1 MIEST
6 GLPSWTLAVIFLLIL
21 TFISVTLVR
30 MRKESL
36 LVMSPD
42 EDLIPIGSALNSGS
56 QTERRAMALETGS
69 AGEVISKSVTSD
81 EISDVISSSAPT
93 LPPPVPVPPGAMPL
107 PPGGLPEGWTMDQW
121 VAYGH
126 LWYEQNT

>member
-1 MIEST
+1 MPASSS
-6 GLPSWTLAVIFLLIL
+6 LDRADSL
-21 TFISVTLVR
+21 T
-30 MRKESL
+30 
-36 LVMSPD
+36 P
-42 EDLIPIGSALNSGS
+42 G
-56 QTERRAMALETGS
+56 
-69 AGEVISKSVTSD
+69 
-81 EISDVISSSAPT
+81 ISDVISSSAPS